1 MYDQYE
7 NKYYEVQ
14 FHSWTQ
20 GGGGGFSYTRSS
32 GSYNLDWVQYNS
44 SSSEAAITFTK
55 PNGADYNDPANWD
68 ILSDNVA
75 ITRQNAQGLYNP
87 YTDGSWNGS
96 GPTGTEWKWG
106 TTESTD
112 NYYTGWRD
120 AVYQSGYGPRYA
132 LEDDYGYTDGHMSL
146 HVIET
151 DTYYDV
157 EWHDWTCCQGGGGFS
172 YTRTRAGSYITSAG
186 DSDTLLVILGDS
198 SMFGGEYSA
207 LMNLSTNDPS
217 NPDLTVNID
226 LTITGESV
234 LALSTDSLD
243 YDTLFIGLESSQLV
257 ELLNSGTDWLDITSV
272 SSSNSEFQFSLED
285 DSLYVME
292 STLLTVT
299 YVPATDDAVS
309 EQITIESN
317 DPNNPTLTIQLT
329 AVGLVPPEIELSL
342 DSIEVFLSPEDAIT
356 KYFTISNTGA
366 NNLEYDINISSG
378 NNRHID
384 RSNLG
389 FYADGSSREIQ
400 ESPSPLPHKQK
411 NSLTHSNGG
420 SSSRDEGDIL
430 NTFYTGINSPTGMVW
445 VGGDLYIVSYGSEQ
459 LYKFNRNTEQVDY
472 LFDLHGAPYGITWD
486 GSYLWIGNYEG
497 NVYGYDLNGSQVG
510 SFSVPFGSYPAITF
524 NGSNF
529 IVRYPWDDSAE
540 FYEVDYTGNIQDTYY
555 QTTDYATTYEI
566 VSVSN
571 DNLWGLDYDNNRMV
585 LISLTNSEFQIEDEI
600 YFDFYYYSYN
610 SFFSIAYNGN
620 LWTANFEDGTL
631 YEIDVDG
638 YIQWLSTD
646 ITSGTIA
653 PAQSETIEAEFI
665 GSDLSSGR
673 HDAVIQINSNDVE
686 QYELGIDATMRVI
699 GPPSYTVYGG
709 ESNYEINFGEVQFMD
724 SSYIDVEITNYDSVD
739 LSISSSMMWDIPS
752 FDILNNSLLILP
764 RTSEWF
770 TVRAH
775 SFVDEGWYGDTLIME
790 TSYPD
795 LPNINIYSLVQSV
808 PRHESVILDIA
819 DVASDQGGWVTME
832 FTRSY
837 WDSWWL
843 TGRTEMYTIE
853 ILDNDNWVAANSSV
867 AYEQERYYALV
878 HTLQDSNSVSEG
890 VTDFRVV
897 AGMDEGTWISVAES
911 GYSMDNLPPAV
922 PTGLIAEEEEYIS
935 VSWQRN
941 TDEEIQ
947 YYEVHKSLNEDFIED
962 QYSIFTTTDTLIID
976 TSFTIGQTVFYRLGA
991 VDLAGNMSNYSSV
1004 VSITVLGIDDELIP
1018 EVFALHQNYPN
1029 PFNPITTLRYDLP
1042 EQATVNII
1050 IYDML
1055 GRQVK
1060 TLLDQT
1066 QEAGFKSIIWNA
1078 TNDYGKP
1085 VSAGV
1090 YLYKIQAGEF
1100 VKTKKMV
1107 LLK

>member
-1 MYDQYE
+1 
-7 NKYYEVQ
+7 
-14 FHSWTQ
+14 
-20 GGGGGFSYTRSS
+20 
-32 GSYNLDWVQYNS
+32 
-44 SSSEAAITFTK
+44 
-55 PNGADYNDPANWD
+55 
-68 ILSDNVA
+68 
-75 ITRQNAQGLYNP
+75 
-87 YTDGSWNGS
+87 
-96 GPTGTEWKWG
+96 
-106 TTESTD
+106 
-112 NYYTGWRD
+112 
-120 AVYQSGYGPRYA
+120 
-132 LEDDYGYTDGHMSL
+132 
-146 HVIET
+146 
-151 DTYYDV
+151 
-157 EWHDWTCCQGGGGFS
+157 
-172 YTRTRAGSYITSAG
+172 
-186 DSDTLLVILGDS
+186 
-198 SMFGGEYSA
+198 
-207 LMNLSTNDPS
+207 
-217 NPDLTVNID
+217 
-226 LTITGESV
+226 
-234 LALSTDSLD
+234 
-243 YDTLFIGLESSQLV
+243 
-257 ELLNSGTDWLDITSV
+257 
-272 SSSNSEFQFSLED
+272 
-285 DSLYVME
+285 
-292 STLLTVT
+292 
-299 YVPATDDAVS
+299 
-309 EQITIESN
+309 
-317 DPNNPTLTIQLT
+317 
-329 AVGLVPPEIELSL
+329 
-342 DSIEVFLSPEDAIT
+342 
-356 KYFTISNTGA
+356 
-366 NNLEYDINISSG
+366 
-378 NNRHID
+378 
-384 RSNLG
+384 
-389 FYADGSSREIQ
+389 
-400 ESPSPLPHKQK
+400 
-411 NSLTHSNGG
+411 
-420 SSSRDEGDIL
+420 
-430 NTFYTGINSPTGMVW
+430 
-445 VGGDLYIVSYGSEQ
+445 VSYGSEQ

-486 GSYLWIGNYEG
+486 GSYLWIGNNEG

-529 IVRYPWDDSAE
+529 IVRDPWNDSAE
-540 FYEVDYTGNIQDTYY
+540 FYEVDYTGSIQDTYY
-555 QTTDYATTYEI
+555 QTTDYAYTYEI

-571 DNLWGLDYDNNRMV
+571 DNLWGLDYDNNRLV

-600 YFDFYYYSYN
+600 YFDFYYYSNISAY
-610 SFFSIAYNGN
+610 SIAYNEN
-620 LWTANFEDGTL
+620 LWTADWDGFL
-631 YEIDVDG
+631 YEIEYQGSRLD
-638 YIQWLSTD
+638 WLELSTY
-646 ITSGTIA
+646 SGTIA